1 MYLVSALES
10 DDDPPETK
18 MRLCA
23 IANCA
28 LELRGCS
35 FTFFKGKHRWGRL
48 NGIERSLSKVL

>member
-1 MYLVSALES
+1 MVKKIALTTDLQAKKVRNFSALES

-28 LELRGCS
+28 LELRGQ
-35 FTFFKGKHRWGRL
+35 FPFFQG
-48 NGIERSLSKVL
+48 